1 MMQIT
6 GHIAPENL
14 MTLEAYARFRQAHKA
29 EVIAHRR
36 LRSVALGE
44 HLMVQFESE
53 LTIRYQIQEML
64 RAEKLFEPADIQ
76 HEIEA
81 YAPLVPDGRN
91 WKATMLIAYAD
102 AQERQRALAQLM
114 AIEDHMYVEVPGFA
128 RVYAAAD
135 EDWDRENAH
144 KTSAV
149 HFLRFEF
156 SAEVIEAL
164 CQGVS
169 AQLGCDHAHYDMA
182 AVIPSASLRSLVTDF
197 RG

>member
-6 GHIAPENL
+6 GHITPDNL

-29 EVIAHRR
+29 ELIAHRR

-44 HLMVQFESE
+44 HVMVQFESE
-53 LTIRYQIQEML
+53 MTIRYQIQEML
-64 RAEKLFEPADIQ
+64 RAEKLFERPDIQ
-76 HEIEA
+76 HEIDA

-102 AQERQRALAQLM
+102 AQERQRALTRLM
-114 AIEDHMYVEVPGFA
+114 GIEDHMYVEVPGFA
-128 RVYAAAD
+128 RIDAAAD
-135 EDWDRENAH
+135 EDWDRENDH

-156 SAEVIEAL
+156 SAEVVDAL
-164 CQGVS
+164 CHGQA
-169 AQLGCDHAHYDMA
+169 AQLGCDHAHCDMR
-182 AVIPSASLRSLVTDF
+182 VPIPPDSLRSLVTDL
-197 RG
+197 RP